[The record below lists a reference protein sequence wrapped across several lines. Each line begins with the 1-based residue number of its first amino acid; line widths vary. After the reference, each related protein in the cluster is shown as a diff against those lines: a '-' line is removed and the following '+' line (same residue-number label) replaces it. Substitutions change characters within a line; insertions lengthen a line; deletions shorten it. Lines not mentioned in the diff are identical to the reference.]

1 LAEARKPYGKAGAG
15 PDHREGAEAGSIAA
29 PFVAA
34 FVVVHGAA
42 HARQAMAAAATHAR
56 AVRLLSAPGAAA
68 YGGAAWFLAC
78 CAEAGG
84 EALAVL
90 DCGPEPGRVLQ
101 AMRVG
106 LPAVVFTGTPAM
118 SDTLAGIGRQA
129 GCTLLRARPPA
140 LDMAALDLDEPGA
153 AQRLEAFLMG
163 PGG

>member
-1 LAEARKPYGKAGAG
+1 MACPEASAGR
-15 PDHREGAEAGSIAA
+15 DHREAAEAGSI
-29 PFVAA
+29 PAA
-34 FVVVHGAA
+34 FVPAFVIVHGAD
-42 HARQAMAAAATHAR
+42 HARHAMTVAKGR

-68 YGGAAWFLAC
+68 HGGAAWFLAC

-90 DCGPEPGRVLQ
+90 DCGPDAGRVLQ

-106 LPAVVFTGTPAM
+106 LRAVVFTGPAPLA
-118 SDTLAGIGRQA
+118 DTLAGIAQQA

-140 LDMAALDLDEPGA
+140 LDMAALDMAEPGA
-153 AQRLEAFLMG
+153 ARRLEAFLIG